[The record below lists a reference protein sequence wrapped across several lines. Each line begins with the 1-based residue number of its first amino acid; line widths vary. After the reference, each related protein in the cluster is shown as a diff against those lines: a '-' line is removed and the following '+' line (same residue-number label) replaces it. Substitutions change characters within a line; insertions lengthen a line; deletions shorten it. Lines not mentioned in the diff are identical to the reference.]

1 MLNTGDTAPDFEL
14 EADDGQLIRLSD
26 LKGQSIILY
35 FYPKDDTPGCTIQAC
50 DFRDNLS
57 QFETQGWKIFGISPD
72 DTASHKKFKKK
83 YDINFQLLS
92 DPEHEVATLYGVWG
106 KKKMY
111 GREYEGIIRST
122 FLINAAGILT
132 QVQEKGRPKGHVTSL
147 LSNLANS

>member
-35 FYPKDDTPGCTIQAC
+35 FY
-50 DFRDNLS
+50 
-57 QFETQGWKIFGISPD
+57 PD

-122 FLINAAGILT
+122 FLINASGILT
-132 QVQEKGRPKGHVTSL
+132 QVQEKVRPKGHVTSL

>member
-1 MLNTGDTAPDFEL
+1 MAILEVGKKAPNFEL
-14 EADDGQLIRLSD
+14 PNQDEENKNLEDY
-26 LKGQSIILY
+26 KGKWLVAY
-35 FYPKDDTPGCTIQAC
+35 FYPRDDTPGCTIQAC

-111 GREYEGIIRST
+111 GREYEGIYRYT
-122 FLINAAGILT
+122 YVIN
-132 QVQEKGRPKGHVTSL
+132 EKGFVEKAYEKVSVKTHAKDV
-147 LSNLANS
+147 LAEL

>member
-14 EADDGQLIRLSD
+14 EADDGQLIRLRD

-122 FLINAAGILT
+122 FLINASGILT
-132 QVQEKGRPKGHVTSL
+132 HVQEKVRPKGHVTSL

>member
-26 LKGQSIILY
+26 LKGQSIVLY

-72 DTASHKKFKKK
+72 DTTSHKKFKGK

-92 DPEHEVATLYGVWG
+92 DPEHKVATLYGVWG

-122 FLINAAGILT
+122 FLIDASGILT
-132 QVQEKGRPKGHVTSL
+132 QVQEKVRPKGHVTSL
-147 LSNLANS
+147 LSSLANS

>member
-92 DPEHEVATLYGVWG
+92 L
-106 KKKMY
+106 
-111 GREYEGIIRST
+111 
-122 FLINAAGILT
+122 
-132 QVQEKGRPKGHVTSL
+132 
-147 LSNLANS
+147 

>member
-111 GREYEGIIRST
+111 GREYDGIIRST
-122 FLINAAGILT
+122 FLINASGILSL
-132 QVQEKGRPKGHVTSL
+132 VEEMVRPKGHVTSL